1 MSLNISK
8 KLTDVCSH
16 ITLGIDTNKLGPRQL
31 VAVKRMVKTGVC
43 KGASVASTIAI
54 TMRSNEG
61 LPTIHYDRY
70 TRFRWYNMQKDNAD
84 FFDRLKAT
92 SVVLRM
98 HDDVRSWE
106 TKDFDKAVDA
116 MDASGYVY
124 VQHPRIRGTMSTMV
138 LPTCS
143 TVVAGV
149 IDIDA
154 RKVRR

>member
-1 MSLNISK
+1 MSFHISK

-31 VAVKRMVKTGVC
+31 TAAQRMTKTGVC

-54 TMRSNEG
+54 SLRNNEG

-70 TRFRWYNMQKDNAD
+70 NRFRWYNMQKDNAD
-84 FFDRLKAT
+84 FFSRLKAT
-92 SVVLRM
+92 SVVLHM

-106 TKDFDKAVDA
+106 TTAFDEAVDA
-116 MDASGYVY
+116 MDARGYVY
-124 VQHPRIRGTMSTMV
+124 VQHPRIQGTMITMV

-154 RKVRR
+154 RKVRI